1 LFSPDVVVLVRL
13 SWNNPMP
20 ESKADTVKR
29 LRHQAEYPER
39 HGKRMLIASPLLVDY
54 DRVIMDAH
62 SSIAE
67 A

>member
-1 LFSPDVVVLVRL
+1 
-13 SWNNPMP
+13 MP
-20 ESKADTVKR
+20 ESKADKVQR
-29 LRHQAEYPER
+29 LRHQADYAER
-39 HGKRMLIASPLLVDY
+39 HGKRMLITASPLLVDF

>member
-1 LFSPDVVVLVRL
+1 
-13 SWNNPMP
+13 MP